1 MASRTQS
8 TPPYVQDNP
17 QRGVTTHVCQHD
29 APHARQGAAEGHSGS
44 SSTAGAAGAARTK
57 DTRDI
62 NVFLSAHPKPFNRLK
77 MAWPIT
83 NYIPPGHLLFEVR
96 RKDNEFPS
104 RSLLHRIGGLLGL
117 GACHCSRGSPL
128 VVDAKRYIRSFPCSL
143 RIGWRKACTRGNA
156 AALRCVALLCL
167 GRLVPLGIGD
177 GVRETLN

>member
-77 MAWPIT
+77 IAWPIP

-117 GACHCSRGSPL
+117 GAWGLPLFSGVPSRGGREAVYSVISL
-128 VVDAKRYIRSFPCSL
+128 FIANWLEKSVHSGKRGCV
-143 RIGWRKACTRGNA
+143 
-156 AALRCVALLCL
+156 ALRCVALF
-167 GRLVPLGIGD
+167 GTVGSPGD
-177 GVRETLN
+177 W